1 MCVDKIFT
9 AESPIHKKVQTIL
22 KDSGA
27 KDINYNGLTDNII
40 DNKAFKWE
48 DIHNYRESI
57 YNCIAENLSNN
68 EGYVFEPMGSKKQ
81 NSDIDITIFKKGIET
96 TLYFCIGFGYYIKN
110 THEYKEDITKTLD
123 YKEGLNRTELIQ
135 LYLNEFQDK
144 FDIVPYSTNGVI
156 IIKPGQQSASTYSD
170 LIMSRM
176 LRPIQTTSQ
185 EITYQVIHNPNCDDQ
200 RQLFMIEAYISI
212 KKLNELKNNS
222 NANDILTS
230 IEKKYIG
237 TSEDAK
243 ELMKLSN
250 NTENKLEML
259 KRQLYSTSLSMEAE
273 EYLSQNM
280 MIDNQLL
287 LKQFNEFNN
296 KTPEKEKEKEINEL
310 VNNYNKTCFEMYCTS
325 AYIWEYN
332 QMVGNMATPEA
343 AHFVQTFVSTVLL
356 GQRKMLY
363 QLEMTYDSIWI
374 SLLENYYSILH
385 NKGDLRKMYK
395 YTQRSIKLIYLLTGE
410 CRKFI
415 TKKGDVF
422 SFEQKAL
429 GEDIE
434 NCLRNF
440 DSKDCKLSVPL
451 KAELVLEDAD
461 INHSVHNKIY
471 TNDRFINLIKGRI
484 DKIIEF
490 IEDNI
495 YTTFLPVRLKFLDK
509 CTS

>member
-1 MCVDKIFT
+1 
-9 AESPIHKKVQTIL
+9 
-22 KDSGA
+22 
-27 KDINYNGLTDNII
+27 
-40 DNKAFKWE
+40 
-48 DIHNYRESI
+48 
-57 YNCIAENLSNN
+57 
-68 EGYVFEPMGSKKQ
+68 
-81 NSDIDITIFKKGIET
+81 
-96 TLYFCIGFGYYIKN
+96 
-110 THEYKEDITKTLD
+110 
-123 YKEGLNRTELIQ
+123 
-135 LYLNEFQDK
+135 
-144 FDIVPYSTNGVI
+144 
-156 IIKPGQQSASTYSD
+156 
-170 LIMSRM
+170 
-176 LRPIQTTSQ
+176 
-185 EITYQVIHNPNCDDQ
+185 
-200 RQLFMIEAYISI
+200 MIEAYISI